1 MTTIRSSTRSPSSS
15 PARPLHREV
24 EVDRVLTTVLFTD
37 IVDSTARAASIG
49 DRAWRT
55 LLEQHDAAAGQAVEQ
70 HRGVVVKRTGDGLL
84 ATFDGPGR
92 GIRAARA
99 LQTAVR
105 PLGIEVRAGLH
116 TGEVERRADDVAGI
130 GVHIGARVSA
140 LAGPGEVLVTST
152 VKDLVI
158 GSELQFDDRGAQT
171 LKGVPGDWHLWAAN

>member
-1 MTTIRSSTRSPSSS
+1 M
-15 PARPLHREV
+15 
-24 EVDRVLTTVLFTD
+24 LTTVLFTD
-37 IVDSTARAASIG
+37 IVGSTARAASIG

-55 LLEQHDAAAGQAVEQ
+55 LLEQHDAAAGHAVEQ